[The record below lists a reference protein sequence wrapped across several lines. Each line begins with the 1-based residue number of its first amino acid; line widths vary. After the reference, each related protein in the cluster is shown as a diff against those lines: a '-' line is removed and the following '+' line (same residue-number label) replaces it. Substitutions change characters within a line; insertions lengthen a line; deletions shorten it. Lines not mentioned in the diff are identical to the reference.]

1 MCTYFKIETDV
12 AENLIDDFFSNFDCQ
27 RILPQKGFYVKKKYA
42 GTGLISEETDVLY
55 AELNKRAKTATSSY
69 STTGDFLKCI
79 CSVLVAKNHQRYG
92 SRCLVHEF
100 SFTDT
105 S

>member
-1 MCTYFKIETDV
+1 MCTYFKTETDV
-12 AENLIDDFFSNFDCQ
+12 AENLIDYFFSNFDCQ

-42 GTGLISEETDVLY
+42 GTGLIS

-69 STTGDFLKCI
+69 STTGNFLKCI